1 LVTVVAIDG
10 PAGAGKSTVARALAA
25 RLGLEYLDTGAMYRA
40 VAVATRR
47 TGLDPADVEGV
58 AALARR
64 LDLHVG
70 VEGVFVDGVDV
81 TTAIRTTQATTDV
94 SAIASNPSVR
104 AELVSRQR
112 EWGESRGGGVIE
124 GRDIGTVVFPDA
136 VLKVYLTA
144 SPRERA
150 ERRVA
155 EAGGDIDEVATAIA
169 RRDEIDRARAHG
181 PLREA
186 DSAVLM
192 DTTGRSVSGIVEELA
207 SMVAARQSPVTDD
220 EHTRSDR

>member
-1 LVTVVAIDG
+1 MTVVAIDG

-40 VAVATRR
+40 VAVAARR

-64 LDLHVG
+64 LDLQVG

-81 TTAIRTTQATTDV
+81 TTAIRTTQATIDV
-94 SAIASNPSVR
+94 SAVASNPSVR

-207 SMVAARQSPVTDD
+207 LMVAARRSPVTDD